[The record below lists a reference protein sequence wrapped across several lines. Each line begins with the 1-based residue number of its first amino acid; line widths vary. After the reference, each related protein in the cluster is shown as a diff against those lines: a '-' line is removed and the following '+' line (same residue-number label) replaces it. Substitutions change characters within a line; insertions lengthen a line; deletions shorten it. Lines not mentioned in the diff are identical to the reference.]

1 MPASSSVVVAV
12 RKHPDFSNV
21 GEISAMPGCSNYES
35 THCTP
40 GRTGPTG

>member
-12 RKHPDFSNV
+12 RKHRDFSDV
-21 GEISAMPGCSNYES
+21 GENKCNARGSNYES

-40 GRTGPTG
+40 GRAGPMG